1 MHVQVAGTAV
11 FRNAFTSG
19 SMGANPFFN
28 PFDLAFKNIANTC
41 VLHWNNKLY
50 ALWEV
55 GGSALP
61 PICGLHCAWVGHAR
75 FLLSTIRGPA
85 APL

>member
-1 MHVQVAGTAV
+1 MHAQAAGRAV
-11 FRNAFTSG
+11 LRNAFTSG

-55 GGSALP
+55 GRWATAP
-61 PICGLHCAWVGHAR
+61 VPILQGMPMAHWNGN
-75 FLLSTIRGPA
+75 
-85 APL
+85 